1 MPKKPHRD
9 NPRNRTSRTVQSAAS
24 VLRRISQ
31 KSGVVPPPLPGPAG
45 TTASGR
51 PSHIVD
57 VVRAGLPA
65 ELQAHLV
72 TCLLKPA
79 EIVLFAESA
88 AWAARLRVAAAQAAQ
103 AGAFDAIAGANP
115 RITVRIT
122 PPLSALAR

>member
-1 MPKKPHRD
+1 MPKKPYRD
-9 NPRNRTSRTVQSAAS
+9 NPRNRTSRTVQSAAT

-31 KSGVVPPPLPGPAG
+31 KTGVVPPPPAG
-45 TTASGR
+45 SAGGA
-51 PSHIVD
+51 SHID

-88 AWAARLRVAAAQAAQ
+88 AWAARLRVAAGEAAQ
-103 AGAFDAIAGANP
+103 SGAFDAIAGANP

-122 PPLSALAR
+122 PPMASLAR